1 MEHDRLL
8 TLLRFALPATIVAV
22 LTFYFKSPYIITVL
36 IILGWSSIGQLVTLD
51 DDLPGGWSNPD
62 GDPAITREAIIWLIS
77 TVGAFGGVF
86 WLMRTYP
93 HIQDYR
99 W

>member
-1 MEHDRLL
+1 VEESRL
-8 TLLRFALPATIVAV
+8 FAILGLGFTAAIAAV
-22 LTFYFKSPYIITVL
+22 LTFYFHSPYIISLL
-36 IILGWSSIGQLVTLD
+36 ILLGWSSLGQLVTLD

-62 GDPAITREAIIWLIS
+62 GDPSSARRAKIWLCS
-77 TVGAFGGVF
+77 TVATFAAVF
-86 WLMRTYP
+86 WLLYTFP

>member
-1 MEHDRLL
+1 M
-8 TLLRFALPATIVAV
+8 RFGLPVAIAAI
-22 LTFYFKSPYIITVL
+22 LTFYFNSPYIITLL

-62 GDPAITREAIIWLIS
+62 GDPATTREAIIWLVS
-77 TVGAFGGVF
+77 TIAAFCVVF

>member
-1 MEHDRLL
+1 VEHHRLL
-8 TLLRFALPATIVAV
+8 TVLRFALPATIVAV

-77 TVGAFGGVF
+77 TVAAFSVVF